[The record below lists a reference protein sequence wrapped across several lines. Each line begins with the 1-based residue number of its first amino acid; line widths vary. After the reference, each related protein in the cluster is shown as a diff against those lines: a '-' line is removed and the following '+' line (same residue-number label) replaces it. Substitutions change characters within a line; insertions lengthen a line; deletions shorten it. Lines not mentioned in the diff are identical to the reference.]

1 MSLHSNVSLPKQAF
15 LTVPAFRYF
24 PKMVTLV
31 PPDFGP
37 WVGVMSVISG
47 SWIEIEQNNYVV
59 LRKKKITHLLSYY
72 LCTIPLNE
80 NLFLTK

>member
-59 LRKKKITHLLSYY
+59 LRKKKNNSLAILLPLYY
-72 LCTIPLNE
+72 ST
-80 NLFLTK
+80 